1 MHIRPETI
9 EDILVHTHGG
19 PWFGFRGK
27 GGKTYANLIIHTDD
41 EKPTQEWLESEL
53 TRQQDVWDS
62 EQAAVAETKSSAI
75 VKLQALGLND
85 AEIASITGG

>member
-75 VKLQALGLND
+75 GKLQALGLND